1 MTSDTGNHIRFAAH
15 RQLAKQFFDQYAILD
30 ASQFTQ
36 VDWFSVYTTLHGLPR
51 LFRVWACKQ
60 VMRIAPTNQYMTR
73 RDGRCPMC
81 PSCSIHVETAEHVLI
96 CPEEGRV
103 KAFMA
108 AVETLDDWLEKV
120 DTDPELRCCI
130 VEYLRGR
137 RVVTMLD
144 IAQELSARRLFT
156 LGKSQDEIGWTRFLE
171 GMVSKEFLRAQ
182 TAYTATR
189 RRPVLTAQRWITG
202 LITRLLEIAHGQ
214 WIYRNFVV
222 HDRVA
227 GTLATQS
234 KEVLQAEIETQL
246 ELGADDLL
254 EEDKYL
260 LEVNLG
266 NLEDSTGDT
275 QAYWLL
281 AIRTAREAAEIR
293 RSRRP
298 SRDVIE
304 PP

>member
-1 MTSDTGNHIRFAAH
+1 
-15 RQLAKQFFDQYAILD
+15 
-30 ASQFTQ
+30 
-36 VDWFSVYTTLHGLPR
+36 
-51 LFRVWACKQ
+51 
-60 VMRIAPTNQYMTR
+60 
-73 RDGRCPMC
+73 
-81 PSCSIHVETAEHVLI
+81 
-96 CPEEGRV
+96 
-103 KAFMA
+103 
-108 AVETLDDWLEKV
+108 
-120 DTDPELRCCI
+120 
-130 VEYLRGR
+130 
-137 RVVTMLD
+137 MLD

-281 AIRTAREAAEIR
+281 AIRTA
-293 RSRRP
+293 
-298 SRDVIE
+298 
-304 PP
+304 

>member
-1 MTSDTGNHIRFAAH
+1 MDIP
-15 RQLAKQFFDQYAILD
+15 QL
-30 ASQFTQ
+30 
-36 VDWFSVYTTLHGLPR
+36 
-51 LFRVWACKQ
+51 
-60 VMRIAPTNQYMTR
+60 R
-73 RDGRCPMC
+73 R
-81 PSCSIHVETAEHVLI
+81 A
-96 CPEEGRV
+96 
-103 KAFMA
+103 
-108 AVETLDDWLEKV
+108 
-120 DTDPELRCCI
+120 
-130 VEYLRGR
+130 
-137 RVVTMLD
+137 
-144 IAQELSARRLFT
+144 
-156 LGKSQDEIGWTRFLE
+156 
-171 GMVSKEFLRAQ
+171 
-182 TAYTATR
+182 
-189 RRPVLTAQRWITG
+189 
-202 LITRLLEIAHGQ
+202 
-214 WIYRNFVV
+214 

-227 GTLATQS
+227 GTLTTQS